1 MRPLGREL
9 IRILSGTLPFRDPV
23 VELGSYLVD
32 GQQELADLR
41 PFFADHEYVGC
52 DLRPGPGVDRIED
65 VEALGFADGS
75 VGSIVSVDALE
86 HVRRPWL
93 AAAEAHRVLAPGGVG
108 VFVTCLDFKI
118 HNHPDD
124 YWRFTPSVLDDLFGD
139 FPTRMIGSQGAP
151 EFPHTVFAIVFQEPT
166 RDEHRQLFDRLTIE
180 LRECR
185 LPVPL
190 AKRVKWRLGEWLI
203 AKRWFGRLRRHQE
216 IHLELRD
223 SSLRARSD
231 RDSPSPHT
239 RA

>member
-9 IRILSGTLPFRDPV
+9 IRILARTLPFRDPV
-23 VELGSYLVD
+23 VELGSYRVD
-32 GQQELADLR
+32 GQHDLADLR
-41 PFFADHEYVGC
+41 EFFASHDYIGC

-65 VEALGFADGS
+65 VEALGFEDAT

-93 AAAEAHRVLAPGGVG
+93 AATEAHRVLAPGGVG

-124 YWRFTPSVLDDLFGD
+124 YWRFTPSVLDDLFAA

-151 EFPHTVFAIVFQEPT
+151 EFPHTVFAIVFKEPT
-166 RDEHRQLFDRLTIE
+166 TDAHRQLAERLSTE
-180 LRECR
+180 LLECR

-190 AKRVKWRLGEWLI
+190 GKRIKWRLGEWLI
-203 AKRWFGRLRRHQE
+203 AKRLFGRLRRHQE
-216 IHLELRD
+216 IRLELRE
-223 SSLRARSD
+223 
-231 RDSPSPHT
+231 P
-239 RA
+239 